1 MLVDKLVMIIL
12 MVLLYQRTLLLILLN
27 KSVII
32 NNEYVIREGLIKV
45 EISTKGVKPIPHFF
59 LVSKCKRI

>member
-1 MLVDKLVMIIL
+1 MIIL

-32 NNEYVIREGLIKV
+32 NIEYVIREGLKKV
-45 EISTKGVKPIPHFF
+45 LSVDISTMSNPFHNFKAF
-59 LVSKCKRI
+59 